1 MSNTTWPMAD
11 ATSTAPRESDF
22 ESLTLPHLASVAR
35 FALSLTRDRA
45 NADDLVQE
53 TFLRAMRGWHT
64 FKAGSDPR
72 RWLFAICRNTFLR
85 MRQER
90 HELVESSEEDAD
102 ALPTVLGHV
111 RAVEQGLGDLF
122 ELLDVRP
129 AIVAAIDR
137 LPEPHHT
144 ILVLVDLEGHSYE
157 EAAAV
162 LDVPL
167 GTVRSRL
174 YRARRMI
181 QDALLAYAED
191 AGVKRRASEA
201 PAVDTVR
208 C

>member
-1 MSNTTWPMAD
+1 MSSTTQPLGEE
-11 ATSTAPRESDF
+11 TPTASLDF
-22 ESLTLPHLASVAR
+22 ESLTLPHIASVAR

-45 NADDLVQE
+45 KADDLVQE
-53 TFLRAMRGWHT
+53 TYLRALRGWHT
-64 FKAGSDPR
+64 FKAGRDTR
-72 RWLFAICRNTFLR
+72 KWLFAICRNTFLR
-85 MRQER
+85 ALSESHQ
-90 HELVESSEEDAD
+90 LVESNEGDDDAWP
-102 ALPTVLGHV
+102 AVAGHV
-111 RAVEQGLGDLF
+111 RALEDGFGELF

-162 LDVPL
+162 LDVPV

-191 AGVKRRASEA
+191 AGIKRRVPEA
-201 PAVDTVR
+201 ADATTVR
-208 C
+208 Y

>member
-1 MSNTTWPMAD
+1 MDEAEIPS
-11 ATSTAPRESDF
+11 APGGPDF

-35 FALSLTRDRA
+35 FAMSLTRDRA

-53 TFLRAMRGWHT
+53 TYLRALRGWHT
-64 FKAGSDPR
+64 FEAGRDPR
-72 RWLFAICRNTFLR
+72 RWLFAICRNTFLQ
-85 MRQER
+85 MRSNRDQ
-90 HELVESSEEDAD
+90 LAESSDGDAD
-102 ALPTVLGHV
+102 AMPAVLGHV
-111 RAVEQGLGDLF
+111 HAVEEGLGDVF
-122 ELLDVRP
+122 DLLDVRP

-157 EAAAV
+157 EAAGV
-162 LDVPL
+162 LDVPV

-181 QDALLAYAED
+181 QDALLAHAED
-191 AGVKRRASEA
+191 AGVRRPERQA
-201 PAVDTVR
+201 PSAEKVG

>member
-1 MSNTTWPMAD
+1 MLPMSE
-11 ATSTAPRESDF
+11 STPIASAESDF
-22 ESLTLPHLASVAR
+22 ESLTLQHLASVSR
-35 FALSLTRDRA
+35 FALSLTRNRA

-53 TFLRAMRGWHT
+53 TYLRALRGWHT

-85 MRQER
+85 MRNDR
-90 HELVESSEEDAD
+90 HELLESTEGDAD
-102 ALPTVLGHV
+102 ALPAVLGHV
-111 RAVEQGLGDLF
+111 RAVEEGLGDVF
-122 ELLDVRP
+122 ELMDVRP
-129 AIVAAIDR
+129 AIVAAIDA

-191 AGVKRRASEA
+191 AGVQQRQEREVLKCKI
-201 PAVDTVR
+201 D
-208 C
+208 